1 MADAPPYPEGDDLQQ
16 ARLAV
21 LAAVGQG
28 DAGAA
33 FDVVGGL
40 MADGMAF
47 ASILFDVIAPLQAEI
62 GRRWQQGDYGI
73 AEEHAATGAVETLVS
88 LLAGSLSNP
97 DDARHVVVACADG
110 DTHSLPA
117 RMVAAYLLYLGWRVT
132 YLGSSIPASDLEVYL
147 SDLKPE
153 ALVLSCAIVT
163 CLPGARASI
172 AAAHRAGIPVLA
184 GGRAFGDSPERAQR
198 LGADAWVGHPA
209 AIDETLRSWQ
219 PDPTTAEGE
228 AVAPTDEMERLEAG
242 RLRIV
247 AEAADAVRTSG
258 FADGTANLRVRAD
271 VLILFDALL
280 ASLLVRDP
288 SVIRDFGTW
297 HRSLVAPTH
306 VGEASATLVGSLR
319 SVVAPLAPTAASYLD
334 ETLVAIELSA

>member
-1 MADAPPYPEGDDLQQ
+1 
-16 ARLAV
+16 V

-40 MADGMAF
+40 MADGVPF
-47 ASILFDVIAPLQAEI
+47 ESILFDIIAPLQTEI

-88 LLAGSLSNP
+88 LLAGSFSNP
-97 DDARHVVVACADG
+97 DDARHVVVACAEG

-117 RMVAAYLLYLGWRVT
+117 RMVAAYLLYLGWKVT
-132 YLGSSIPASDLEVYL
+132 YLGSSVPASDLETYL
-147 SDLKPE
+147 GELEPE

-172 AAAHRAGIPVLA
+172 AAAHHAGVPVLA
-184 GGRAFGDSPERAQR
+184 GGRGFGVTPDRARR
-198 LGADAWVGHPA
+198 LGADEWAAHPG
-209 AIDETLRSWQ
+209 AIDETLRGWE
-219 PDPTTAEGE
+219 PDMAAAEARA
-228 AVAPTDEMERLEAG
+228 AVPNDEMQRLEAD
-242 RLRIV
+242 RLQIV
-247 AEAADAVRTSG
+247 ARATEAARTSAAAG
-258 FADGTANLRVRAD
+258 GATNVRLRAD

-280 ASLLVRDP
+280 AALLVGDA
-288 SVIRDFGTW
+288 SVMRDFGTW
-297 HRSLVAPTH
+297 HRSLAAPTH
-306 VGEASATLVGSLR
+306 IGAASASIVGALR
-319 SVVAPLAPTAASYLD
+319 SEVAQLAPTAAAYLD

>member
-1 MADAPPYPEGDDLQQ
+1 MADAPYPRGDDLQQ

-28 DAGAA
+28 DAGLA

-40 MADGMAF
+40 MADGMPF
-47 ASILFDVIAPLQAEI
+47 DSILFDVIAPLQAEI

-73 AEEHAATGAVETLVS
+73 AEEHAATGAVETLVA
-88 LLAGSLSNP
+88 LLAGSFTNP
-97 DDARHVVVACADG
+97 EDARHVVVACAEG

-132 YLGSSIPASDLEVYL
+132 YLGSSVPASDLAAYL
-147 SDLKPE
+147 SDVKPE

-172 AAAHRAGIPVLA
+172 EAAHHAGVPVLA
-184 GGRAFGDSPERAQR
+184 GGRAFGASPDRARR
-198 LGADAWVGHPA
+198 LGADAWAGHPG

-219 PDPTTAEGE
+219 PDIATAERD
-228 AVAPTDEMERLEAG
+228 ALAPTDEMERLESR
-242 RLRIV
+242 RLQII
-247 AEAADAVRTSG
+247 AEAVDAARSSEG
-258 FADGTANLRVRAD
+258 GNGAAGLRVRAD
-271 VLILFDALL
+271 VHILFDALL
-280 ASLLVRDP
+280 AALLVRDP
-288 SVIRDFGTW
+288 SVMRDFGTW
-297 HRSLVAPTH
+297 HRSLAAPTH
-306 VGEASATLVGSLR
+306 VGTASATIVGGLR
-319 SVVAPLAPTAASYLD
+319 SAVAPLAPTAVAYLD